1 MLNTLHTKYIGI
13 DYGIKR
19 TGVSISDYN
28 KVISF
33 PLDTIDTSKLMSY
46 LKDLIP
52 NEKIEKVIIGKP
64 LKLNNQIHEL
74 ENDIKQFIILLRSI
88 FPKIIIERVD
98 ERYTSKISNLIIRQS
113 GLNQKSRMNKLI
125 IDKISASLI
134 LESYLIM
141 NKKWLFQ

>member
-1 MLNTLHTKYIGI
+1 MLNTQHTKYIGI

-33 PLDTIDTSKLMSY
+33 PLDTIDTSTLIIF
-46 LKDLIP
+46 LEDLIP
-52 NEKIEKVIIGKP
+52 NENIEKVIIGKP
-64 LKLNNQIHEL
+64 LNLNNQLHVL
-74 ENDIKQFIILLRSI
+74 ENDILQFIELLQSI
-88 FPKIIIERVD
+88 FPKITIERID
-98 ERYTSKISNLIIRQS
+98 ERYTSKISSFIIRQS
-113 GLNQKSRMNKLI
+113 GVNKKSRMNKSI

-141 NKKWLFQ
+141 NKK

>member
-1 MLNTLHTKYIGI
+1 MLNIQHTKYIGI
-13 DYGIKR
+13 DYGVKR

-33 PLDTIDTSKLMSY
+33 PLDTIETPKLMIY
-46 LKDLIP
+46 LEDLIP

-74 ENDIKQFIILLRSI
+74 ENDISKFIKSLQFV
-88 FPKIIIERVD
+88 FPKIIIERID
-98 ERYTSKISNLIIRQS
+98 ERYTSKISSSIIKQS
-113 GLNQKSRMNKLI
+113 GINQKSRMNKSI

-141 NKKWLFQ
+141 NKK

>member
-1 MLNTLHTKYIGI
+1 MLNIQHTKYIGI
-13 DYGIKR
+13 DYGVKR

-33 PLDTIDTSKLMSY
+33 PLDTIETPKLMIY
-46 LKDLIP
+46 LEDLIP

-74 ENDIKQFIILLRSI
+74 ENDISKFIKSLQFV
-88 FPKIIIERVD
+88 FPKIIIERID
-98 ERYTSKISNLIIRQS
+98 ERYTSKISNSIIRQS
-113 GLNQKSRMNKLI
+113 GINQKSRMNKSI

-141 NKKWLFQ
+141 NKK

>member
-1 MLNTLHTKYIGI
+1 MLNTQHTKYIGI
-13 DYGIKR
+13 DYGVKR

-33 PLDTIDTSKLMSY
+33 PLDTIETPKLMIY
-46 LKDLIP
+46 LEDLIP

-74 ENDIKQFIILLRSI
+74 ENDISKFIKSLQFV
-88 FPKIIIERVD
+88 FPKIIIERID
-98 ERYTSKISNLIIRQS
+98 ERYTSKISNSIIRQS
-113 GLNQKSRMNKLI
+113 GINQKSRMNKSI

-141 NKKWLFQ
+141 NKK

>member
-1 MLNTLHTKYIGI
+1 MLNTQHTKYIGI
-13 DYGIKR
+13 DYGLKR

-33 PLDTIDTSKLMSY
+33 PLDTIDTSILIKFLE
-46 LKDLIP
+46 DLIP
-52 NEKIEKVIIGKP
+52 NENIEKVIIGKP
-64 LKLNNQIHEL
+64 LNLNNQLHEL
-74 ENDIKQFIILLRSI
+74 ENDILHFIELLQSI

-141 NKKWLFQ
+141 NKK

>member
-1 MLNTLHTKYIGI
+1 MLNTQHTKYIGI

-33 PLDTIDTSKLMSY
+33 PLDTIATSKLIIY
-46 LKDLIP
+46 LEDLIK
-52 NEKIEKVIIGKP
+52 NENIEKVIIGKP
-64 LKLNNQIHEL
+64 LNLNNQLHEL
-74 ENDIKQFIILLRSI
+74 ENDIVEFIESLQSV
-88 FPKIIIERVD
+88 FPKIVIERVD
-98 ERYTSKISNLIIRQS
+98 ERYTSKISSFIIRQS
-113 GLNQKSRMNKLI
+113 GVNKKSRMNKSF

-141 NKKWLFQ
+141 NKK